1 MVIMII
7 LLILCLPLILMLS
20 LLTTTSVVS
29 IAVDVPVNGI
39 DVVEERIVEL
49 DLDKNESYVIDYV
62 ISPIEASN
70 KDVKLYFSSIGEEK
84 LAEFTVDGNRIT
96 PTSYGSARVTVETVD
111 GAYRD
116 SFDVVVVSKRVEGI
130 SSSPVRDVITVG
142 ETTEIITE
150 FSPLLVTNKAL
161 SYRVKDGEDVVSV
174 SSGGRIY
181 GIGIGRATV
190 EVTSV
195 DNPDAK
201 SELVIDVVSS
211 GVFDFVSADSYLTA
225 LEGGGTIAA
234 VLNPDVTVSDH
245 SIALFDKD
253 GNPLGDSV
261 VSVGFDPA
269 TGMLS
274 YSFIDEA
281 FVGDIEIRLTVTAE
295 GAEPVTK
302 SCYVHRI
309 SEISIGWCDQ
319 GNGNEY
325 SVEGNNSGGNR
336 IEIYLRPLGAD
347 VSYEITL
354 VYNASTDISG
364 VAQSGVAFELVEGV
378 LYTADRGHVSVELES
393 TSEGVYLIVRG
404 LYVPDL
410 LNISATETK
419 IRLSVRDNNTGEV
432 TVLDEISVCVF

>member
-20 LLTTTSVVS
+20 LFTTTSVVS

-70 KDVKLYFSSIGEEK
+70 TDVKIYFSTIGEEK
-84 LAEFTVDGNRIT
+84 LAEFTVDGNKIT
-96 PTSYGSARVTVETVD
+96 PTSHGSARVTVETVD

-130 SSSPVRDVITVG
+130 TSSPARDVITVG
-142 ETTEIITE
+142 ETTDILTE

-161 SYRVKDGEDVVSV
+161 SYRVKDGEGVVSV
-174 SSGGRIY
+174 SAGGRIY
-181 GIGIGRATV
+181 GIGIGTATV

-201 SELVIDVVSS
+201 SEFVIEVVSS
-211 GVFDFVSADSYLTA
+211 GVFDFVSTDSYLTA
-225 LEGGGTIAA
+225 LEGGGVINT
-234 VLNPDVTVSDH
+234 VLNPSVTVLDH
-245 SIALFDKD
+245 SIALFDKE
-253 GNPLGDSV
+253 GSPLGDSV
-261 VSVGFDPA
+261 VTVDFDPA
-269 TGMLS
+269 TGKLS

-281 FVGDIEIRLTVTAE
+281 FVGDIEVRLTVTAD
-295 GAEPVTK
+295 GHEPLTK

-309 SEISIGWCDQ
+309 SKMSIGWCDQ
-319 GNGNEY
+319 GSGNEY
-325 SVEGNNSGGNR
+325 SVYSNDSGGNR
-336 IEIYLRPLGAD
+336 IEIDLRPLGAD
-347 VSYEITL
+347 VSYEIMLT
-354 VYNASTDISG
+354 YNASTDISG
-364 VAQSGVAFELVEGV
+364 TVQSDVAFELLPGV
-378 LYTADRGHVSVELES
+378 LYTSDRGHVSVELES
-393 TSEGVYLIVRG
+393 TPGGVYLIVRG

-410 LNISATETK
+410 LSMSATETK
-419 IRLSVRDNNTGEV
+419 IRLSVRDNHTGEV
-432 TVLDEISVCVF
+432 TVLDEISVCVY